1 MEKGKVIVIF
11 TTVNS
16 VEKADKIALELVNK
30 KLAACVSVVEAFSTY
45 YWQGK
50 IERER
55 EYILKIKTAPEKQNE
70 VLDWLKKNHPY
81 TVPELIV
88 LEAQAFGDYLKWLR
102 EYVLE

>member
-1 MEKGKVIVIF
+1 MEKGKIIIIF

-16 VEKADKIALELVNK
+16 KEKADKIALELVSN
-30 KLAACVSVVEAFSTY
+30 KLAACISVIEAFSTY

-55 EYILKIKTAPEKQNE
+55 EYILEIKTASEKQNE
-70 VLDWLKKNHPY
+70 ILNWLKENHPY

-88 LEAQAFGDYLKWLR
+88 LDAQAYGDYLKWLR
-102 EYVLE
+102 EYVLK